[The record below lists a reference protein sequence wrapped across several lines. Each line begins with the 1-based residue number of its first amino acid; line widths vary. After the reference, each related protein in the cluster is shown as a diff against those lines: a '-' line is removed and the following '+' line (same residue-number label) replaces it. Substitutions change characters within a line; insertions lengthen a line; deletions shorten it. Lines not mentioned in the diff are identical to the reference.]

1 MIMMEETKHD
11 MEEEGFESLLLESD
25 VRGYLYEL
33 QYSLEQLRLM
43 KEQETPGCRSRR
55 PDWVELGGLLL
66 PVLSLR
72 VTAYGHRVRLLQR
85 ISTMAISPGG
95 NL

>member
-1 MIMMEETKHD
+1 MEETKHD

-43 KEQETPGCRSRR
+43 KEQETPG
-55 PDWVELGGLLL
+55 LGRARF
-66 PVLSLR
+66 S
-72 VTAYGHRVRLLQR
+72 
-85 ISTMAISPGG
+85 
-95 NL
+95 